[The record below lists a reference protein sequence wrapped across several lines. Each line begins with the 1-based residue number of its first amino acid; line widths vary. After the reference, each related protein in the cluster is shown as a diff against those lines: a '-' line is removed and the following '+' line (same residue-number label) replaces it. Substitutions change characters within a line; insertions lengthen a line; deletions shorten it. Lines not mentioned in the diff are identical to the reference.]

1 MFGKDKKDKKE
12 EKQPTASAGRAEGG
26 DAAAQEAMRPAQRL
40 PVVIHAQYMKDLSFE
55 NPNAPRTLRPAK
67 EIKPTME
74 INFSMD
80 AQKTDSMAPE
90 IENAYEIS
98 LGVRATAKKDGMIAF
113 IVEVE
118 YGLIVS
124 LEGVPEDK
132 VHPMLLIEM
141 PRYIFPFV
149 RQMIADVT
157 QQGGYVPLMLA
168 PVDFRAFYM
177 QRFGGAA
184 PAETGA
190 AESAA

>member
-1 MFGKDKKDKKE
+1 MFGKDKKE
-12 EKQPTASAGRAEGG
+12 NPEIKQAVAGHAEGG
-26 DAAAQEAMRPAQRL
+26 DAATQESLRPAQKL
-40 PVVIHAQYMKDLSFE
+40 PVVVHAQYLKDLSFE

-67 EIKPTME
+67 ESKPTME

-80 AQKTDSMAPE
+80 AQNTDSMGPE
-90 IENAYEIS
+90 IENAYEVT
-98 LGVRATAKKDGMIAF
+98 LGVRAIAKKDGMVAF
-113 IVEVE
+113 IVEIE

-149 RQMIADVT
+149 RQMIANVT
-157 QQGGYVPLMLA
+157 QQGGYIPLMLA

-177 QRFGGAA
+177 QRFGAGDG
-184 PAETGA
+184 GA
-190 AESAA
+190 AENAA